1 MENNNNND
9 NQINIELTED
19 VASGIYSNLAI
30 ITHSPGEF
38 VSDFIQLMPGVPK
51 GKVKSRI
58 IMTPQNAK
66 RFMKAL
72 AENIQKYEQTFG
84 VIQEVEPHNGVARMN
99 FGTPTTE
106 A

>member
-1 MENNNNND
+1 MENNNND

-72 AENIQKYEQTFG
+72 AENIQKYEQNFG
-84 VIQEVEPHNGVARMN
+84 AIQDIEQNNGTAHMN
-99 FGTPTTE
+99 FGIPTTE